1 MTSLASAA
9 LHLALQATA
18 RTVDTIYVQT
28 APVAQGWFAKA
39 VSIAGGLLT
48 IAVVATAVILVPAMW
63 NFRKTYKKTSKLL
76 ERIQGDV
83 SPLIKHAHSIVD
95 NVDYISTAIR
105 ADVAKI
111 QGTIQ
116 LANER
121 LQDAIDTT
129 ERRVNEFNALLT
141 VVQSEAEGAFVST
154 AAAVRGIREG
164 ASEFARGS
172 GPELASVEFDDDG
185 LEAVEDDLETDD
197 YGNDDSPESDD
208 RSDATRAPRVI
219 RRNRTR
225 G

>member
-9 LHLALQATA
+9 VHFALQAAA
-18 RTVDTIYVQT
+18 RTVDTIYVQS
-28 APVAQGWFAKA
+28 APNPQGWFQKMA
-39 VSIAGGLLT
+39 SIAGGILT
-48 IAVVATAVILVPAMW
+48 LAVLASAIVLVPAMW
-63 NFRKTYKKTSKLL
+63 NFRKTYKRTAKLL

-83 SPLIKHAHSIVD
+83 SPLIKHAHSIAD

-121 LQDAIDTT
+121 LQDAIGAT
-129 ERRVNEFNALLT
+129 ETRINEFNALLT

-154 AAAVRGIREG
+154 AAAVRGFREG
-164 ASEFARGS
+164 ASEFSRGS
-172 GPELASVEFDDDG
+172 GPELASVESDDDG
-185 LEAVEDDLETDD
+185 LEAVDDDLETDD

-208 RSDATRAPRVI
+208 RSDATRAPRII
-219 RRNRTR
+219 RRDLTDR
-225 G
+225 